1 VRLDVSQAL
10 KRAFFSKAI
19 LIKKMDKNIVKKLVF
34 AEVNFTAPNQSIEK
48 EIPLDDKFN
57 KVTSVYAVD
66 AGGGFGSIVENLSF
80 DENSEIFQS
89 GLAVGYFTN
98 LLREP
103 VYIDVNNMKSRK
115 IKLKLKNPTGST
127 GKVQFVFSLDN

>member
-1 VRLDVSQAL
+1 
-10 KRAFFSKAI
+10 
-19 LIKKMDKNIVKKLVF
+19 MDKNIVKKLVF